1 MTLFKIIPR
10 GRVYHSLSKDI
21 LDMFRALFSKRD
33 LQKVSHF
40 EKTIAEYM
48 KSNHC
53 IAFSFARTA
62 FYFSLKAVNIPEN
75 SEIIMPP
82 ITIKPFLDVVLCLK
96 LKPVF
101 VDLDPDT
108 LCYDC
113 NQLEKAITKNTKAIN
128 ITYLYGITPDMDPII
143 NIAKKYNLF
152 IVEDFSHNINAEY
165 KGKKLGTFGD
175 VGIYSASST
184 KTFDIHGAGLL
195 ITENNDIANSLRKY
209 QNELEF
215 PPRIILLQKIITNF
229 IRNIATKRSVF
240 SLLTFPFIKLLKMIS
255 SEEVIK
261 FTGTR
266 PTEPIEEIPKSWLYT
281 FDPLQAEFGFR
292 ELSTLEKNDAHRINN
307 VHKIKKILKDA
318 GKEMV
323 YPMERKDSKC
333 VFWQFSI
340 YFNNALKTQDK
351 LHKNNVDSATTSLML
366 ISTLPYLQH
375 QYKMPV
381 AENIHNNLL
390 IVPAFPGLT
399 KNDINLIG
407 KALQVE

>member
-143 NIAKKYNLF
+143 NIAKRTLTIIPKRVSKLRLLKIPAKNTDQVSLLFSHINLF
-152 IVEDFSHNINAEY
+152 
-165 KGKKLGTFGD
+165 T
-175 VGIYSASST
+175 
-184 KTFDIHGAGLL
+184 
-195 ITENNDIANSLRKY
+195 
-209 QNELEF
+209 
-215 PPRIILLQKIITNF
+215 
-229 IRNIATKRSVF
+229 
-240 SLLTFPFIKLLKMIS
+240 
-255 SEEVIK
+255 
-261 FTGTR
+261 
-266 PTEPIEEIPKSWLYT
+266 
-281 FDPLQAEFGFR
+281 
-292 ELSTLEKNDAHRINN
+292 
-307 VHKIKKILKDA
+307 
-318 GKEMV
+318 
-323 YPMERKDSKC
+323 
-333 VFWQFSI
+333 FSI
-340 YFNNALKTQDK
+340 QYTPT
-351 LHKNNVDSATTSLML
+351 NV
-366 ISTLPYLQH
+366 
-375 QYKMPV
+375 K
-381 AENIHNNLL
+381 AEQ
-390 IVPAFPGLT
+390 T
-399 KNDINLIG
+399 
-407 KALQVE
+407 